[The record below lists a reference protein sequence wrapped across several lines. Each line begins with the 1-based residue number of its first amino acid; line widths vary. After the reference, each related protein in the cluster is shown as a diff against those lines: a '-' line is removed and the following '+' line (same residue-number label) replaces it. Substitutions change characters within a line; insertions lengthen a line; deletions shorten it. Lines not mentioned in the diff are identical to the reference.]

1 MGVRVLVR
9 ERFGPLQESNFRRLW
24 VGQTTSAVGDAMT
37 VVALTFAVLA
47 ISGSAADLGFVL
59 AANFVPRSVFLLVGG
74 VWADR
79 LPRRT
84 LMVAADVVRAVAQL
98 GLAVAVLSGSAELWV
113 FILISAITGAAS
125 AFFMPAVTGLVP
137 QAVSRARLQQGNAL
151 LNLSQS
157 TAFILGPVLAGI
169 LVAGIGAG
177 WVFMVDAATFAVS
190 AVSLL
195 LLRVAPAPR
204 EEAQP
209 FLAELR
215 AGWREVVGRAWLVAS
230 LGAFLFGNLAYA
242 AFFVLGPVVVEGRYS
257 GAQDWGLLM
266 GGFGLG
272 GLIGGAAALRWRPER
287 PLVATFGVL
296 VLGPLSL
303 LLLSTVPPLAVLFLG
318 IVGFATATGVANT
331 LWHTTL
337 QQQVP
342 EKSISR
348 VSSYDWMISL
358 LIFPIG
364 SALAGPLAD
373 LWTPGP
379 ALVIF
384 AALSGIP
391 LLLVLAVPSVRAI
404 RRRESASRPERVPEP
419 GTEPVVATRGTAG

>member
-1 MGVRVLVR
+1 MQIRP
-9 ERFGPLQESNFRRLW
+9 RFGPLLEMNYRRLW
-24 VGQTTSAVGDAMT
+24 VGQTASAVGDAMT

-47 ISGSAADLGFVL
+47 ISGSAADLGIVL
-59 AANFVPRSVFLLVGG
+59 AANFVPRSILLLVGG

-84 LMVAADVVRAVAQL
+84 IMVAADVVRAVAQL
-98 GLAVAVLSGSAELWV
+98 GLALSILSGATELWV
-113 FILISAITGAAS
+113 FVLVAAITGAAS
-125 AFFMPAVTGLVP
+125 AFFMPAATGLIP
-137 QAVSRARLQQGNAL
+137 EAVSRARLQQANAL

-157 TAFILGPVLAGI
+157 SAFIVGPVLAGI

-177 WVFMVDAATFAVS
+177 WVFIVDAATFVIS

-195 LLRVAPAPR
+195 LLRLARVPR
-204 EEAQP
+204 ETPQP

-215 AGWREVVGRAWLVAS
+215 VGWREVVGRTWLVAS
-230 LGAFLFGNLAYA
+230 LAAFLFGNLAYA
-242 AFFVLGPVVVEGRYS
+242 AFFVLAPVVVDRDFN
-257 GAQDWGLLM
+257 GAADWGLLM

-272 GLIGGAAALRWRPER
+272 GLLGGAVALRWRPVR
-287 PLVATFGVL
+287 PLLATFAVL
-296 VLGPLSL
+296 VAAPLGL
-303 LLLSTVPPLAVLFLG
+303 LLLASIPPFVILLLG
-318 IVGFATATGVANT
+318 VVGFATATAIANT

-342 EKSISR
+342 EESLSR

-373 LWTPGP
+373 LLAPGP

-384 AALSGIP
+384 AGLSGIP

-404 RRRESASRPERVPEP
+404 RRREPESYPGRAPEP
-419 GTEPVVATRGTAG
+419 GSEPAVVSTGAG